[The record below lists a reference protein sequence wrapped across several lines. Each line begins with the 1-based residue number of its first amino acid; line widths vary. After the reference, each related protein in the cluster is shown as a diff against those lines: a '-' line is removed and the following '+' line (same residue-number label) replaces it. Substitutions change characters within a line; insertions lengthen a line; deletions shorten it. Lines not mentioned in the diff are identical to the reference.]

1 MLPYIFRRLLWAI
14 PTLLGVFTIIFILT
28 YKLPG
33 DPVRAIMGDQY
44 KRADPAQVERIYEQ
58 LGLNDPWYV
67 QYGNF
72 LWRSVQGDL
81 GRSFV
86 LDESVSEIL
95 AYRFPRT
102 LQLMAAALFVA
113 IMVGIPAG
121 IIAAR
126 YQYSWLDHTLML
138 VALLGV
144 AMPVFWQAVLAKIY
158 LTQGT
163 YGVALFPVAG
173 YGDGNLLYMVLPSL
187 VLGTHLSAT
196 IARVMRSSLLEER
209 GKDYSRTALAKG
221 LTSSGV
227 MFRHQLRN
235 ALIPVITVIG
245 LDVGYLL
252 GGSVVTETVF
262 NWPGLGRAV
271 VAAIMRRDTPVVIG
285 TLVFGAALFVLVNLV
300 IDLLYAVINPQIRYQ

>member
-1 MLPYIFRRLLWAI
+1 MLSYIARRLLWAV
-14 PTLLGVFTIIFILT
+14 PTLLGVFTIIFVLT
-28 YKLPG
+28 YSLPG

-44 KRADPAQVERIYEQ
+44 RRADPETIERVRER
-58 LGLNDPWYV
+58 LGFNDPWYV
-67 QYGNF
+67 QYGRF

-81 GRSFV
+81 GQSFV
-86 LDESVSEIL
+86 LDESVRDIL

-102 LQLMAAALFVA
+102 LQLMGAALLVA
-113 IMVGIPAG
+113 VLIGIPAG
-121 IIAAR
+121 VLAAR

-138 VALLGV
+138 IAIIGV
-144 AMPVFWQAVLAKIY
+144 AMPVFWQAILAKIY

-163 YGVALFPVAG
+163 YGVAIFPVAG
-173 YGDGNLLYMVLPSL
+173 YGDGALIYMVLPSL

-209 GKDYSRTALAKG
+209 GKDYSRTARSKG
-221 LTSSGV
+221 LTQNAV
-227 MFRHQLRN
+227 IFRHQFRN
-235 ALIPVITVIG
+235 ALIPVVTVIG

-271 VAAIMRRDTPVVIG
+271 VNAILRRDTPIVIG
-285 TLVFGAALFVLVNLV
+285 TLVFGALLFVMVNLLV
-300 IDLLYAVINPQIRYQ
+300 DLIYALINPQIRYQ